1 MICWKDA
8 LGVTAILQFDDRRG
22 STTAVRGTPALG
34 PLHLSD
40 PTSLLHVGNVAF
52 VPILL
57 QKWEMRESKR
67 RLGVEARFWLPL
79 APLGAVASKQ
89 LH

>member
-1 MICWKDA
+1 VLISVASINRPDGMAC
-8 LGVTAILQFDDRRG
+8 GV
-22 STTAVRGTPALG
+22 SK
-34 PLHLSD
+34 
-40 PTSLLHVGNVAF
+40 

>member
-1 MICWKDA
+1 MVRLGSKPEVLFNDHTSAFTSSGHATA
-8 LGVTAILQFDDRRG
+8 LVL
-22 STTAVRGTPALG
+22 VRE
-34 PLHLSD
+34 
-40 PTSLLHVGNVAF
+40 

>member
-1 MICWKDA
+1 LA
-8 LGVTAILQFDDRRG
+8 LGR
-22 STTAVRGTPALG
+22 
-34 PLHLSD
+34 
-40 PTSLLHVGNVAF
+40 NVQ
-52 VPILL
+52 ILL

>member
-1 MICWKDA
+1 MRLAVTDLPQWNFITICATASPNDA
-8 LGVTAILQFDDRRG
+8 NGCFWQ
-22 STTAVRGTPALG
+22 
-34 PLHLSD
+34 
-40 PTSLLHVGNVAF
+40 
-52 VPILL
+52 ILL